1 MSVVARVIEALN
13 AQDLDAFVDC
23 YAEDATI
30 EDGYDTVGARGRDQL
45 RSRYEAMFAR
55 YAAIRVEPLAPRI
68 EVGEFVVQHE
78 LVSGRAG
85 HEEHIAVY
93 LVRDELIVRERLL
106 A

>member
-1 MSVVARVIEALN
+1 
-13 AQDLDAFVDC
+13 
-23 YAEDATI
+23 
-30 EDGYDTVGARGRDQL
+30 
-45 RSRYEAMFAR
+45 MFAR

-78 LVSGRAG
+78 RVSGRAG

-93 LVRDELIVRERLL
+93 LVRDDLIVRERLL